1 MCSDP
6 VPLLSTPVGSSDWL
20 VAFGCRG
27 GVHPESRVIH
37 TIKYDTR
44 LHCINKPDIT
54 LERHRVPGRHIGIAI
69 MSVVGPVHHGL
80 C

>member
-6 VPLLSTPVGSSDWL
+6 VPLLSTSVRCSDWL

-44 LHCINKPDIT
+44 LRCMNNRILLWKDIGY
-54 LERHRVPGRHIGIAI
+54 PGRRIGIAT
-69 MSVVGPVHHGL
+69 MPVGPVHHGL